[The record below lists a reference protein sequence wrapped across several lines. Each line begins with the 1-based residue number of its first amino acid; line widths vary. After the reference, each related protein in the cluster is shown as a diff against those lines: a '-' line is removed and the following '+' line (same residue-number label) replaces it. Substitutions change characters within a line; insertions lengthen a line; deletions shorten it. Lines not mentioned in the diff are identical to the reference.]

1 MSTADTVA
9 GTEPDIEA
17 LRRFAASTRLD
28 EVPADVLRHTRMLL
42 LDTLGALI
50 GGLRYPQVRAL
61 ADTVGGRTSR
71 FNRLV
76 TLGAAGTWLDAD
88 SGGSFHPQGHRLPPV
103 PTAHP
108 APHVLPVLLLAAAD
122 GRIDD
127 ERLLEIFLV
136 AVEVGLRLGVGSTL
150 RPGFHPHGIHGPSAA
165 ALAGALVHDP
175 AGSTAAQA
183 FLLGTS
189 LPFATALEVPMR
201 GGTVRNLWTG
211 LGAYYGA
218 MAHSW
223 ARAGLTVPSRHLEF
237 VFDEAVCT
245 DLDRAALTA
254 DLGTR
259 WEIANSYVKP
269 YPCARWLHPA
279 LDALSRALDE
289 APGTAATMAELTI
302 ETFAFAVSLDDPDPT
317 SDMHARFS
325 LPYCAAALA
334 HDGFLDA
341 ASFLPENLGREE
353 VRELAHRVRL
363 VEVSDYTAALPVQR
377 PARVMVRRTDGRQAS
392 AEVPNARGNPDTP
405 LSESEIIAK
414 FRRNIGDHVT
424 SSLAEGA
431 VAALLSP
438 RQDRPGRAF
447 ATLAAQLTSD

>member
-1 MSTADTVA
+1 MS
-9 GTEPDIEA
+9 TEPDIEA
-17 LRRFAASTRLD
+17 LRRFAATTRLD
-28 EVPADVLRHTRMLL
+28 DVPADVVRHTRLLL
-42 LDTLGALI
+42 LDTLGALA

-61 ADTVGGRTSR
+61 TEEIGGRTGR

-76 TLGAAGTWLDAD
+76 TLGAAATWLDAD

-108 APHVLPVLLLAAAD
+108 APHILPVLLLAAAD
-122 GRIDD
+122 GHIDD

-136 AVEVGLRLGVGSTL
+136 AVEVGLRLGVRSTL

-183 FLLGTS
+183 FLLGAS

-211 LGAYYGA
+211 LGAYHGVL
-218 MAHSW
+218 AHSW
-223 ARAGLTVPSRHLEF
+223 ARAGLTAPARHLEF

-254 DLGTR
+254 GLGTR
-259 WEIANSYVKP
+259 WEILNSYVKP

-279 LDALSRALDE
+279 LDALSRVLE
-289 APGTAATMAELTI
+289 EVPVTASTLADLTI
-302 ETFAFAVSLDDPDPT
+302 ETFAFAVSLGDPDPT

-325 LPYCAAALA
+325 LPYCAAALV
-334 HDGFLDA
+334 HDSFLDA
-341 ASFLPENLGREE
+341 ASFLPDRLERED
-353 VRELAHRVRL
+353 VRDLARGVRL
-363 VEVSDYTAALPVQR
+363 VEVGEYTAALPVRR
-377 PARVMVRRTDGRQAS
+377 PARVTLRRTDGRQAT
-392 AEVPNARGNPDTP
+392 AEVPNARGNPDAP
-405 LSESEIIAK
+405 LSEAEIVAK
-414 FRRNIGDHVT
+414 FRRNVGDRVT
-424 SSLAEGA
+424 SAVAEDT
-431 VAALLSP
+431 VAALVSP
-438 RQDRPGRAF
+438 RPDRAVF
-447 ATLAAQLTSD
+447 AALAAQLTSD

>member
-9 GTEPDIEA
+9 GAGPDIEA
-17 LRRFAASTRLD
+17 LRRFAATTRLD
-28 EVPADVLRHTRMLL
+28 EVPAGVVRHTRLLL
-42 LDTLGALI
+42 LDTLGALV

-61 ADTVGGRTSR
+61 ADTIGGRTGR

-76 TLGAAGTWLDAD
+76 TLGAAATWLDAD

-122 GRIDD
+122 GRVDD
-127 ERLLEIFLV
+127 DRLLEIFLV
-136 AVEVGLRLGVGSTL
+136 AVEAGLRLGVGSTL

-165 ALAGALVHDP
+165 ALAAALVHDP

-183 FLLGTS
+183 FLLGAS

-211 LGAYYGA
+211 LGAYHGA

-223 ARAGLTVPSRHLEF
+223 ARAGLTAPSHHLEF
-237 VFDEAVCT
+237 VFDQAVCT

-259 WEIANSYVKP
+259 WEIVNSYFKP

-289 APGTAATMAELTI
+289 APGTVAELTV

-317 SDMHARFS
+317 SDLHARFS

-334 HDGFLDA
+334 YDGHLDA
-341 ASFLPENLGREE
+341 ASFLPENLAREE
-353 VRELAHRVRL
+353 VRELARRVRL
-363 VEVSDYTAALPVQR
+363 VEVGEYTAALPVRR
-377 PARVMVRRTDGRQAS
+377 PARVTVRRTGGRQAS

-405 LSESEIIAK
+405 LSESEIVAK
-414 FRRNIGDHVT
+414 FRRNAGDHVT
-424 SSLAEGA
+424 SGLAGDV
-431 VAALLSP
+431 VATLLSP
-438 RQDRPGRAF
+438 EPDRPGRA
-447 ATLAAQLTSD
+447 LAALAARLMND